1 MIKNVYTKTLS
12 NIVDF
17 YSMFSSKHCQTLLAL
32 SGTNNDVF
40 PQTFINILPSNTMF
54 DVLSTSPFRGLDK
67 HPQVRKNPNTCSK
80 CSGRMTKEDLAMV
93 CLSCGK
99 HEYFES
105 LAKANQQLS
114 ECFRPSIKRL
124 RYMGQ
129 IPKLQNET
137 LDIQVVDNKYDT
149 AETSVKGRTLSFRY
163 KFPCRSQRCNGDMK
177 QGERRTYRR
186 KAGWKEIR
194 FSCTKS
200 IRHQNTIYENEIGEA
215 KTWE

>member
-1 MIKNVYTKTLS
+1 
-12 NIVDF
+12 
-17 YSMFSSKHCQTLLAL
+17 MFSSKHCQTLLAL

-67 HPQVRKNPNTCSK
+67 HPQVRKNLNTCSK
-80 CSGRMTKEDLAMV
+80 CRGFMSKQDEAMV
-93 CLSCGK
+93 CVSCGK

-105 LAKANQQLS
+105 LPKANQQLS
-114 ECFRPSIKRL
+114 EGFRPSITRL

-129 IPKLQNET
+129 IPKLQNKT

-163 KFPCRSQRCNGDMK
+163 KFPCRYQRCNGDMK